1 MHFIMEQVIQL
12 RIILESPTPG
22 VDFALQK
29 GKGSNYGMVQV
40 QRSSGRNL
48 VFEFN
53 VGLRQDTARAAVFTG
68 PFAQG
73 NPQDRFVYLD
83 IGSYAGQKDSAYG
96 RRLKIP
102 LTVTQELIAGIHS
115 REGSFLQAIVA
126 GTDKSG
132 APACGTAKP
141 FDGWKLVKV

>member
-1 MHFIMEQVIQL
+1 MEQPINL
-12 RIILESPTPG
+12 RIILESPTTG
-22 VDFALQK
+22 VDFGLQK
-29 GKGSNYGMVQV
+29 GKGSGYQAVQV

-48 VFEFN
+48 SFEFS
-53 VGLRQDTARAAVFTG
+53 LEAKQDPVRGPVFTG

-83 IGSYAGQKDSAYG
+83 IGTYAGQKDSAFG

-102 LTVTQELIAGIHS
+102 LAVSRELIEAINSG
-115 REGSFLQAIVA
+115 EGAFLQATVT

-141 FDGWKLVKV
+141 FDGWKLVKK